1 MTLTT
6 EPSTRTLPVSSM
18 ASVAA
23 HTRGLLREHRG
34 TMTKVVGLHA
44 LAAIGRARR
53 APAGRRP
60 RRRGDHRHDPLAHR
74 HPVDVARRLGARC
87 RPS

>member
-18 ASVAA
+18 ASVAS
-23 HTRGLLREHRG
+23 HTRGLLREHRT

-44 LAAIGRARR
+44 LAATAALA
-53 APAGRRP
+53 APRLV
-60 RRRGDHRHDPLAHR
+60 GDLVGSPSRCC
-74 HPVDVARRLGARC
+74 C